1 MRFASK
7 RLCQSFSSGSQRL
20 ASGLEFDERGSA
32 ISEFVLIAT
41 PLFLPALLFFNAMHN
56 TADEEINTSM
66 LARQAVRAFATAPD
80 LFTGHQRVKV
90 ILDQYAKLESSQSS
104 ESSFGNGN
112 SENSGNSGNSGNSL
126 TSLTS
131 DRQVRNEFTYNI
143 KCFADNCLTPGSLVE
158 IKLYR
163 KVESIDG
170 FEVSKNRKASAVART
185 YVDKWRDAP

>member
-1 MRFASK
+1 LRFTSK
-7 RLCQSFSSGSQRL
+7 KLCQSFSSRRQRL

-112 SENSGNSGNSGNSL
+112 SENSGNSGNS
-126 TSLTS
+126 LTS

-163 KVESIDG
+163 KVESIDR

>member
-7 RLCQSFSSGSQRL
+7 KLCHSFSSGSKRL

-56 TADEEINTSM
+56 TAGEEINTSM

-112 SENSGNSGNSGNSL
+112 SENSGNSGN
-126 TSLTS
+126 SLTS

>member
-1 MRFASK
+1 MRFTSK
-7 RLCQSFSSGSQRL
+7 KLCQSFSSRRQRL

-104 ESSFGNGN
+104 ESSLGNGY
-112 SENSGNSGNSGNSL
+112 SGYSGY
-126 TSLTS
+126 SLTS

>member
-1 MRFASK
+1 
-7 RLCQSFSSGSQRL
+7 
-20 ASGLEFDERGSA
+20 
-32 ISEFVLIAT
+32 
-41 PLFLPALLFFNAMHN
+41 
-56 TADEEINTSM
+56 M

-104 ESSFGNGN
+104 ESSLGNGY
-112 SENSGNSGNSGNSL
+112 SGY
-126 TSLTS
+126 SLTS

>member
-7 RLCQSFSSGSQRL
+7 KLCQSFSSGTQRL

-104 ESSFGNGN
+104 ESSLGNGY
-112 SENSGNSGNSGNSL
+112 SGYSGYSGNSGNSGN
-126 TSLTS
+126 SLTS

>member
-1 MRFASK
+1 
-7 RLCQSFSSGSQRL
+7 
-20 ASGLEFDERGSA
+20 
-32 ISEFVLIAT
+32 
-41 PLFLPALLFFNAMHN
+41 
-56 TADEEINTSM
+56 M

-112 SENSGNSGNSGNSL
+112 SENSEN
-126 TSLTS
+126 SLTS

>member
-7 RLCQSFSSGSQRL
+7 KLCHSFSSGSKRL

-56 TADEEINTSM
+56 TAGEEINTSM

-112 SENSGNSGNSGNSL
+112 SENSENSGN
-126 TSLTS
+126 SLTS

-185 YVDKWRDAP
+185 YVDKWRNAP

>member
-1 MRFASK
+1 
-7 RLCQSFSSGSQRL
+7 
-20 ASGLEFDERGSA
+20 
-32 ISEFVLIAT
+32 
-41 PLFLPALLFFNAMHN
+41 MHN

-104 ESSFGNGN
+104 ESSLGNGY
-112 SENSGNSGNSGNSL
+112 SGYSGYSGNSGN
-126 TSLTS
+126 SLTS

>member
-7 RLCQSFSSGSQRL
+7 KLCHSFSSGSKRL

-56 TADEEINTSM
+56 TAGEEINTSM

-112 SENSGNSGNSGNSL
+112 SESAGNSGNSGN
-126 TSLTS
+126 SLTS